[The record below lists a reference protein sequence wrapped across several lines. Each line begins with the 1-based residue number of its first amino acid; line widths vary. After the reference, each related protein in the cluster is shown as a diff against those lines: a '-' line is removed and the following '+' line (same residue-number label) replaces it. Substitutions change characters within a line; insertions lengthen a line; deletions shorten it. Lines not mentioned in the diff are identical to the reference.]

1 MNTPIADFV
10 SRYAGAEVSRL
21 HMPGHKGRGPLGCE
35 ELDITE
41 IQGADELYEAE
52 GIIAES
58 EKNAAR
64 LFGTD
69 RTFYST
75 EGSSQCIRAMLFLA
89 LQMALPIQG
98 RPVLLA
104 ARNAHKALLYGAALL
119 DFEIRWL
126 WPANGQESNLCNC
139 PVTPAQLETEL
150 DTLAEEGTRP
160 FGVYLTSPDYLGG
173 VQDIAALAKVC
184 RGRDIPLLVDNA
196 HGAYLPF
203 LPGGSQHPIALGA
216 SLCCDSGHKTLPVL
230 TGGAYLHL
238 APGLPLEDGVV
249 RSALC
254 LFGSTSPSYLI
265 LQSLDLCNRSISEG
279 YPQRLEACV
288 RRLEALRSQLN
299 DESRAAGCPTAL
311 VRSSEPLK
319 LVLDGSALGCTG
331 RALAGL
337 LRQHAVECE
346 YADNRYV
353 VLMFTPENPPRDW
366 VRVHTAVRAALTEEW
381 TKSMAFAPEDDG
393 PLLTALRREVSI
405 QCSIR
410 QAVFAPQERVPV
422 GQALGRVCAL
432 PTVSCPPAIP
442 IAVSGERLGPAAL
455 ALLER
460 YGIQDVAVVKFP
472 ALSKD

>member
-35 ELDITE
+35 ALDITE

-58 EKNAAR
+58 EKNAAH
-64 LFGTD
+64 LFGTG

-89 LQMALPIQG
+89 LQMAPPTQD

-104 ARNAHKALLYGAALL
+104 ARNAHKALLYAAALL
-119 DFEIRWL
+119 DFEIHWL
-126 WPANGQESNLCNC
+126 WPAESQGANLCSC

-150 DTLAEEGTRP
+150 DALAGEGKKP

-173 VQDIAALAKVC
+173 IQDIPALGKVC
-184 RGRDIPLLVDNA
+184 RERNVPLLVDNA

-203 LPGGSQHPIALGA
+203 LPGGSRHPIALGA
-216 SLCCDSGHKTLPVL
+216 ALCCDSGHKTLPVL

-249 RSALC
+249 RNALC

-279 YPQRLEACV
+279 YPQRLEECIH
-288 RRLEALRSQLN
+288 RLETLKEELN
-299 DESRAAGCPTAL
+299 VESHSAGCPTAL
-311 VRSSEPLK
+311 VRPSEPLK

-331 RALAGL
+331 RALAEL
-337 LRQHAVECE
+337 LRQYAVECE

-353 VLMFTPENPPRDW
+353 VLMITPENPPRDW
-366 VRVHTAVRAALTEEW
+366 ARIRTAVGAALAGEW
-381 TKSMAFAPEDDG
+381 TAPASSAPEDDG
-393 PLLTALRREVSI
+393 PLLAALKKEASP

-422 GQALGRVCAL
+422 GRALGRVCAL

-455 ALLER
+455 SLLER
-460 YGIQDVAVVKFP
+460 YGIQDVAVVKLP
-472 ALSKD
+472 ER